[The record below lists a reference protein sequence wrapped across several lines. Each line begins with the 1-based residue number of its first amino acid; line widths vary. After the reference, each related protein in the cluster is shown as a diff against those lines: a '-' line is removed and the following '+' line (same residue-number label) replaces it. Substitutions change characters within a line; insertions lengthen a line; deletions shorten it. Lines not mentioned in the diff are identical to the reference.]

1 MFEYYTEKTTVY
13 KDKEVEESRE
23 VKNLIQ
29 DLSISEKNYIELCI
43 LTEIAVSLL
52 KYRESYN
59 MTEKELAAKLGS
71 KFTEEH
77 VEMIENC
84 DLAIDIDD
92 LAIIIS
98 KLNLSCEF
106 SLS

>member
-23 VKNLIQ
+23 VKNLMK
-29 DLSISEKNYIELCI
+29 DLSISEKNHIELCI

-52 KYRESYN
+52 KYREAYN
-59 MTEKELAAKLGS
+59 ITAKELAAKLGG

-77 VEMIENC
+77 IDMIENC

-98 KLNLSCEF
+98 KLDLSWKF

>member
-1 MFEYYTEKTTVY
+1 MFEYYTEKTAVY

-52 KYRESYN
+52 KYRETYN
-59 MTEKELAAKLGS
+59 ITAKELAAKLGS

-77 VEMIENC
+77 IELIESC
-84 DLAIDIDD
+84 DLDIDIDD

-98 KLNLSCEF
+98 KLGLSWKF